1 VLTTFGE
8 ATADGRTTMANQF
21 ALDVNRIRDEAREYM
36 KAGPVTKDYGADVEM
51 VIDVLNQVVATEIVC
66 FLRYTQHS
74 IAATGIDRTQVAAEF
89 AEHAGEERQHAARV
103 AERIS
108 QLGGSPDFSPD
119 ALKRSHT
126 DYIVPDE
133 ADLTTMLKE
142 NLVAERIVISSY
154 REIISW
160 LGGSDPTTRRLM
172 ESILEEEEE
181 HAGDLVD
188 LLGS

>member
-1 VLTTFGE
+1 
-8 ATADGRTTMANQF
+8 MANQF
-21 ALDVNRIRDEAREYM
+21 ALDVNRIRDEAREHM
-36 KAGPVTKDYGADVEM
+36 NDGPVTKDYGADVEM
-51 VIDVLNQVVATEIVC
+51 VVDVLNQVVATEIVC

-74 IAATGIDRTQVAAEF
+74 IVATGIDRAQVAAEF
-89 AEHAGEERQHAARV
+89 AEHAGAERQHAERI

-108 QLGGSPDFSPD
+108 QLGGRPDLSPD

-126 DYIVPDE
+126 DYIVSDE

-154 REIISW
+154 REIINW

-181 HAGDLVD
+181 HADDLVD
-188 LLGS
+188 LLGR